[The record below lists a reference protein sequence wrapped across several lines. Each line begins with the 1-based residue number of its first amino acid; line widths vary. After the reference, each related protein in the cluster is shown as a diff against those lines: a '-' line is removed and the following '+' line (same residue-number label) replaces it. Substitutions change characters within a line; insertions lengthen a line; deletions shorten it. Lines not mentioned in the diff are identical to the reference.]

1 MVKITYDHRDKVLG
15 GAFAIQ
21 DPAFEN
27 ALMNYDASNGDTFY
41 GKYTTDEF
49 CEQYL
54 DWIKSTSLSRFI
66 GLEDFKYP
74 VFSAGT
80 TESKMTWTTPML
92 YLADFLSNR
101 VKHRCPFVVAA
112 F

>member
-1 MVKITYDHRDKVLG
+1 MVNITYDHRDKTLG

-21 DPAFEN
+21 DPEFIN
-27 ALMNYDASNGDTFY
+27 ALVSYQAYNEHTFF

-54 DWIKSTSLSRFI
+54 EWIKSTSLSRFV
-66 GLEDFKYP
+66 GLEDFKHS

-80 TESKMTWTTPML
+80 TEAFDKFYMKNHTRR
-92 YLADFLSNR
+92 F
-101 VKHRCPFVVAA
+101 RCFKGEYMYH
-112 F
+112 